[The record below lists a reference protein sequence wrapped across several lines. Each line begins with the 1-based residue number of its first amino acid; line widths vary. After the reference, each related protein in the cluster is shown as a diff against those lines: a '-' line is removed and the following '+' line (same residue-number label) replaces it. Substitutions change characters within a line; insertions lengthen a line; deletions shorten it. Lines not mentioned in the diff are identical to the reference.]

1 MEQTWNLR
9 MPRDLKQYYL
19 RELQQYQREMES
31 ANLLHAWY
39 HLERAHILGQAWP
52 FEHSYTHWLMLKFGW
67 KTRDMKEVL
76 GQILRLLIGGTKS
89 FLGKVPTGNTG
100 GANVSPL
107 RSMRLPS
114 DLRELLK
121 TYS

>member
-19 RELQQYQREMES
+19 RELQQYQREMEYS
-31 ANLLHAWY
+31 NLLHAWY

-52 FEHSYTHWLMLKFGW
+52 LEHSYTHWLMLRFGW
-67 KTRDMKEVL
+67 STGDVREVM
-76 GQILRLLIGGTKS
+76 GQMLRLFVGGLKS
-89 FLGKVPTGNTG
+89 FIGKVPTGNTG
-100 GANVSPL
+100 GANVPPL
-107 RSMRLPS
+107 KSMALPS
-114 DLRELLK
+114 DLKELLK